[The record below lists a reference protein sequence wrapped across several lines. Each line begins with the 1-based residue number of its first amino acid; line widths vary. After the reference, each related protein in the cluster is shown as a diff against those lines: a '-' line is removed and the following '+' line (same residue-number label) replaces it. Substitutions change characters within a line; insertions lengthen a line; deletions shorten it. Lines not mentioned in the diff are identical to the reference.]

1 MSKISSIVLIG
12 TVVWCS
18 VVVGLILRQ
27 TYKTEPV
34 DKWEEIEEWAQKNQF
49 EYKKGLS
56 GWNWYKQRPTTLQK
70 AAVWPRALTAE
81 EVKQIS
87 AKDEILA
94 GFACLTLAIR
104 NLPEKGELIYQ
115 TMELNGKYRMVFRQ
129 GDVGIEDDKI
139 LRGLIIDMIE
149 VKGK

>member
-70 AAVWPRALTAE
+70 AAVWPRALTTE
-81 EVKQIS
+81 
-87 AKDEILA
+87 DETLA

-129 GDVGIEDDKI
+129 GDVGIENDKT

-149 VKGK
+149 VKDK